1 MQVER
6 RSPRQQSQPPCR
18 KIKICPRTSI
28 LRGSQCVPTTRIIL
42 DLNKILTSKI
52 CYWCYHCFLHGSR
65 SKWLILGSL
74 GRFVSNTVAQLPRE
88 CAFFPSS
95 CSNHTTSLRSREFT
109 MGCTASRIRTSNS
122 LAEAVATRKSS
133 FQYEPLPPNHI
144 RLLSVSGEDAT
155 GGIEFA
161 LEVKEI
167 NDELVFYA
175 LSYVWGSSDTNK
187 SIVCNG
193 QCLLVTQ
200 SVHDVLSGFQKIKTL
215 EWMPLWIDA
224 ICINQQDYTEKER
237 EVARMDIIY
246 RQAKCVLIWLG
257 KSSDNSDLAMG
268 QIETLALRLA
278 KPKALYLGVEELP
291 QHGLPPSDDSVW
303 TAISHLYDRE
313 WFRRLWTFQ
322 EAALATSAQVVC
334 GSQTVSWSRFCQL
347 AIELVRRGLSYLGTP
362 DQYRPSSK
370 AGFHTVSNIDIA
382 QRLNISHDHLPFY
395 HLIRWSHSKH
405 CVDPRDRVYALLS
418 LTSPEFRSKIVVSY
432 NVDPARLYIQVVK
445 ASLEEKCALK
455 PLQMVAD
462 REKLP
467 GLPSWCVNLNSPYK
481 MLLGFGSH
489 LSAGILYCD
498 SYADACVDMTPD
510 ENTIKIEG
518 FRADGIARIVPP
530 SGLPRLKSPLEHTTQ
545 LLAWSNDCL
554 QVAYEAL
561 REKHHS
567 DNDIFLAHTYTIT
580 SNTKQRASDSHA
592 LQQAYR
598 DIESAIDSRCPGNAG
613 SVPFVVPQDRLRL
626 YYDTQTQMNRICKN
640 RAYFTTTSGRLG
652 VGPPEMLPGD
662 LIAVFFGGR
671 PAFVLREIPGSNAF
685 TFIGDAFVHGLMELS
700 STPAELI
707 QRETFILA

>member
-1 MQVER
+1 
-6 RSPRQQSQPPCR
+6 
-18 KIKICPRTSI
+18 
-28 LRGSQCVPTTRIIL
+28 
-42 DLNKILTSKI
+42 
-52 CYWCYHCFLHGSR
+52 
-65 SKWLILGSL
+65 
-74 GRFVSNTVAQLPRE
+74 
-88 CAFFPSS
+88 
-95 CSNHTTSLRSREFT
+95 

-122 LAEAVATRKSS
+122 LAEAVAARKPS

-144 RLLSVSGEDAT
+144 RLLSVSGVDAA
-155 GGIEFA
+155 GAIEFA

-200 SVHDVLSGFQKIKTL
+200 SVHDVLSGFQKIKSL

-224 ICINQQDYTEKER
+224 ICINQQDDTEKER

-257 KSSDNSDLAMG
+257 KSSDDSDLAMG
-268 QIETLALRLA
+268 QIETLARRLA
-278 KPKALYLGVEELP
+278 KPKAQYLKEADFP
-291 QHGLPPSDDSVW
+291 QHGLPPSDHSVW
-303 TAISHLYDRE
+303 AAISHLYDRE

-334 GSQTVSWSRFCQL
+334 GSQTVSWDPFCQL
-347 AIELVRRGLSYLGTP
+347 AIELLSRRLSYLGTP

-370 AGFHTVSNIDIA
+370 VGFHAVSNIDTA
-382 QRLNISHDHLPFY
+382 QRLNTTRGHLPFS
-395 HLIRWSHSKH
+395 HLIRWSHLKH

-445 ASLEEKCALK
+445 ASLEEKCALE
-455 PLQMVAD
+455 PLQMVAG

-467 GLPSWCVNLNSPYK
+467 GLPSWCVNLHSPCK
-481 MLLGFGSH
+481 ILSRFRSH
-489 LSAGILYCD
+489 LSAGILYGD
-498 SYADACVDMTPD
+498 LHADTCVDTMPG
-510 ENTIKIEG
+510 ENEIRIDG

-530 SGLPRLKSPLEHTTQ
+530 SELPRLKYPFERTTQ
-545 LLAWSNDCL
+545 LLAWLNECL

-561 REKHHS
+561 REKNHS
-567 DNDIFLAHTYTIT
+567 DNDILLAHIYTLT
-580 SNTKQRASDSHA
+580 SNTKQRVSDSHA

-598 DIESAIDSRCPGNAG
+598 DVENVINSRCPGNDG
-613 SVPFVVPQDRLRL
+613 SLPFVVPQDRWHL
-626 YYDTQTQMNRICKN
+626 YCATQLKLYKTCKD

-652 VGPPEMLPGD
+652 VGPPEMQPGD

-671 PAFVLREIPGSNAF
+671 PAFILREIPGSNAF